1 MAGNR
6 YSQPPPGKIWVPT
19 PNGPVAMTLAEARLY
34 QAAHRYAATDP
45 QNPNL
50 SPDVRAELQD
60 PRIQAAIRAGQ
71 STTVKINDTTYTIEN
86 GQVTG
91 YSRGSLWKPI
101 AAAALTAAG
110 GVALGAVTG
119 PGAAGAGGAGA
130 GTGVTSG
137 AASAVPASVL
147 PATATV
153 PTSMGTVAGLAGGT
167 DFGTAAGTGAATGAG
182 TGAAA
187 SALPATQTVPTAT
200 GTIGGVAPSGAVP
213 AAMAPRS
220 VGSVLGNVGS
230 WLGTPGGGA
239 AISAAGGLIGA
250 GIESRGISKAA
261 EIQAQTAREAL
272 AYAKQR
278 DQYLQN
284 LEAQRY
290 GQFNARMQPYM
301 NLGQSAGARM
311 AQILGLD
318 PSQFAPTQTW
328 PGVTG
333 SEMGA
338 VQPDIRQRGSAT
350 PGGPTEGTA
359 VPRPASAGQMIT
371 MRAPDGSTK
380 AVPQEH
386 VPFYQEAGAQ
396 VVG

>member
-45 QNPNL
+45 SNPNL

-60 PRIQAAIRAGQ
+60 PRVQAAMAGKQ
-71 STTVKINDTTYTIEN
+71 TTTVKVGETTYTIEN
-86 GQVTG
+86 GQPTG
-91 YSRGSLWKPI
+91 YSRGSVWKPI

-110 GVALGAVTG
+110 GVALGVVTG

-137 AASAVPASVL
+137 AASAVPASAGGAAALGPVTPEGL
-147 PATATV
+147 AATQAVTSGATV
-153 PTSMGTVAGLAGGT
+153 P
-167 DFGTAAGTGAATGAG
+167 
-182 TGAAA
+182 A
-187 SALPATQTVPTAT
+187 SL
-200 GTIGGVAPSGAVP
+200 S
-213 AAMAPRS
+213 
-220 VGSVLGNVGS
+220 NVGVPSSS
-230 WLGTPGGGA
+230 WLGPVGKFLGSTAGGA
-239 AISAAGGLIGA
+239 VIGTAGNLIGA
-250 GIESRGISKAA
+250 GIESHGISKAA

-318 PSQFAPTQTW
+318 PSQFAPAQTW

-338 VQPDIRQRGSAT
+338 VQPNIRQRGPAT
-350 PGGPTEGTA
+350 PGGPVEGTA
-359 VPRPASAGQMIT
+359 VPRPPSGGQMVM
-371 MRAPDGSTK
+371 MRAPDGSTQQ
-380 AVPQEH
+380 VPQEH
-386 VPFYQEAGAQ
+386 VSHYTQLGAQ